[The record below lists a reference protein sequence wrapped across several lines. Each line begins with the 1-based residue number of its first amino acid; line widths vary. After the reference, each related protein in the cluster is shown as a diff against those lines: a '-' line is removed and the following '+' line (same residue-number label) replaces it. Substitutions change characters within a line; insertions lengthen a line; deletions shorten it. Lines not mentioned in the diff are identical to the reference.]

1 MTFSIVAVDARTGE
15 LGVAVQSKFLAVG
28 AVVPY
33 ARAGVG
39 AVASQAFVD
48 VTIGSRG
55 LDLLERGVAP
65 EDCVERLL
73 QNDPLREQRQFGMV
87 SADGRRVAFTGREC
101 FDHASSL
108 LGEGFAAQGNILAGR
123 AVVEGL
129 AAGFLARPD
138 APLAARLIDALEQAQ
153 QAGGDQR
160 GQQSAALLV
169 VKEGGGYG
177 GNHDRMLDLRV
188 DDHQEPIAELRRLHG
203 LHDFLFQR
211 ADPAS
216 ALTVDAGLQAELL
229 TMLVQRGLD
238 TGQGFE
244 AALFAYFGHENLEER
259 WLGPERIDAVVLDHL
274 RSQAD

>member
-1 MTFSIVAVDARTGE
+1 MTFSIVAVDAQSGE

-28 AVVPY
+28 ALVPY
-33 ARAGVG
+33 AAAGVG
-39 AVASQAFVD
+39 AIASQAFVD

-55 LDLLERGVAP
+55 LDLLREGVSP

-73 QNDPLREQRQFGMV
+73 HDDPLREQRQFGMV
-87 SADGRRVAFTGREC
+87 SADGRSAAFTGQEC

-108 LGEGFAAQGNILAGR
+108 LGDGFAAQGNILAGR

-129 AAGFLARPD
+129 AAGFQARPQE
-138 APLAARLIDALEQAQ
+138 PLVTRLIDALERAQ

-188 DDHQEPIAELRRLHG
+188 DDHPEPITELRRLHG
-203 LHDFLFQR
+203 LHDFYFQR
-211 ADPAS
+211 ADPAT
-216 ALTVDAGLQAELL
+216 ALPLDGALRAEVLGLLGKHDVA
-229 TMLVQRGLD
+229 V
-238 TGQGFE
+238 GQDVE
-244 AALFAYFGHENLEER
+244 KALFEYFGRENLEER
-259 WLGPERIDAVVLDHL
+259 WLGAERIDPVVLEHL
-274 RSQAD
+274 RSQTR